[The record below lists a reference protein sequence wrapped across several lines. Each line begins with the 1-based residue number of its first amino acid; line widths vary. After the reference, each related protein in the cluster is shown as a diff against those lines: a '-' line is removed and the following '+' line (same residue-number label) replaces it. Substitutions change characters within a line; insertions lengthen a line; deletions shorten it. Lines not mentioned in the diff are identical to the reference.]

1 MKEEELNKR
10 QAIETKFAGP
20 VTFNGPMFDIHDNQH
35 VETHVHYEN
44 GGTSHLV
51 LPSEPKIKEA
61 LEKLLEAKDNKGE
74 KIFKWSYQWYA
85 VMKVLGEGYEYPKG
99 AEKFALS
106 MKQLLGDDITP
117 KCAAESIRKA
127 SIDASAANRLELW
140 GQERAEVGTHF
151 YNLRIV
157 AFRLM
162 EYLKEG

>member
-61 LEKLLEAKDNKGE
+61 LEKLLEARDDKGE
-74 KIFKWSYQWYA
+74 KIFRWSYQWYA

-106 MKQLLGDDITP
+106 MKKLLGDDITP
-117 KCAAESIRKA
+117 KCAAESFRKEA
-127 SIDASAANRLELW
+127 IGPAGKLLKVWR
-140 GQERAEVGTHF
+140 QEGAEVGTHF
-151 YNLRIV
+151 YHLRIV